1 MLLEICKKDKNV
13 IELRVI
19 FLIWDSVLFI
29 VSDLLFL
36 NGE

>member
-13 IELRVI
+13 IELRVTS
-19 FLIWDSVLFI
+19 LTWDSASPI
-29 VSDLLFL
+29 VSDSLFL